1 MACAPSDLATD
12 ASCFT
17 CQNERLLRGMTVY
30 LLAQIA
36 KAANPALDITPS
48 GLAGPANQYSQE
60 LSGKLLL
67 GAEVYLLCQISGA

>member
-1 MACAPSDLATD
+1 MACAPTDLASD

-17 CQNERLLRGMTVY
+17 CSNERLLRGMTVY

-36 KAANPALDITPS
+36 KAANPALDVTPD
-48 GLAGPANQYSQE
+48 GLAGPANQYAQK